1 MTRILLWHQ
10 TALIRDD
17 EKSIV
22 VITPLRRIK
31 Y

>member
-1 MTRILLWHQ
+1 MISILLWHQ

-17 EKSIV
+17 EKSIA
-22 VITPLRRIK
+22 VITAPRRIK